1 MHMEMQSKQRE
12 KKNEICSHSSTMAV
26 YGEIVVETT
35 LFMRERAYM
44 QSLYQKDLE
53 LSRTIPVLVR
63 SF

>member
-12 KKNEICSHSSTMAV
+12 KKEICSHSSTMAV

-35 LFMRERAYM
+35 LFMRERAYQ

-53 LSRTIPVLVR
+53 PSRTIPVLVR

>member
-1 MHMEMQSKQRE
+1 
-12 KKNEICSHSSTMAV
+12 MAV
-26 YGEIVVETT
+26 YGEIFVETT

-53 LSRTIPVLVR
+53 PSRTIPVLVR

>member
-1 MHMEMQSKQRE
+1 
-12 KKNEICSHSSTMAV
+12 MAV